1 MLTNSYQ
8 CLPKIPLRS
17 LTVVCLALAFAVSLS
32 ASTAES
38 QNTESQNTDRYWIN
52 GLRSNSGSWIVTV
65 ESGAVTISRLTDV
78 LEIPAGDQP
87 TPDDPNQPAPTTLAG
102 KVAAWSKAV
111 GDPETAERLAVG
123 YTTVADQIEQNKFSS
138 KAQVVKAQEAVNRL
152 LITSAIIEDKW
163 QKNAEAAN
171 LDDWQVFLNKLA
183 VELSK
188 LESDGQMNTVADM
201 QDEWRQIAQG
211 LKITGGESI
220 NWDKLI
226 ELVMLI
232 INLILSLNP

>member
-1 MLTNSYQ
+1 
-8 CLPKIPLRS
+8 
-17 LTVVCLALAFAVSLS
+17 
-32 ASTAES
+32 
-38 QNTESQNTDRYWIN
+38 
-52 GLRSNSGSWIVTV
+52 
-65 ESGAVTISRLTDV
+65 
-78 LEIPAGDQP
+78 
-87 TPDDPNQPAPTTLAG
+87 
-102 KVAAWSKAV
+102 
-111 GDPETAERLAVG
+111 
-123 YTTVADQIEQNKFSS
+123 
-138 KAQVVKAQEAVNRL
+138 
-152 LITSAIIEDKW
+152 
-163 QKNAEAAN
+163 
-171 LDDWQVFLNKLA
+171 LNKLA